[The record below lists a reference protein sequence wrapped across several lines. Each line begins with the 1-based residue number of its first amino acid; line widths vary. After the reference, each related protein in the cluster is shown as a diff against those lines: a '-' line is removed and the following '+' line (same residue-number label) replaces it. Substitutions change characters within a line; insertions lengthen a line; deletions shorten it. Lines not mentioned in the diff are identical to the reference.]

1 MNAKH
6 ILLSALTAFAALS
19 LSASENNV
27 KVVAHMG
34 YWRAPGSAQ
43 NSIDAMV
50 QAAKVGFDGT
60 EFDVC
65 MTSDSVVV
73 VNHDGRING
82 HNIEYTPSEIVC
94 AKKLSNGENVPTLD
108 AFFLEATKYPKLRLV
123 CEMKVS
129 DSRGHQLEMAR
140 QICELAK
147 KHGLEDRIDYITFS
161 RDGMTSLKKYAP
173 QGTPIYYLTGDYVPE
188 QLKYMG
194 AAGADYGIW
203 IFQKHPEWVKQL
215 HDLGMKVNVWTV
227 DNEDGMKW
235 CIDNGVDFITTNYPE
250 RFMEIQKTYK
260 P

>member
-50 QAAKVGFDGT
+50 QAAKAGFDGT

-73 VNHDGRING
+73 VNHDGRFNG

-94 AKKLSNGENVPTLD
+94 AQKLSNGENVPTLD

-140 QICELAK
+140 RICELAK

-161 RDGMTSLKKYAP
+161 RDGMYYLKQFAP
-173 QGTPIYYLTGDYVPE
+173 EGTDIYYLNGDILPE
-188 QLKYMG
+188 QLKFAG
-194 AAGADYGIW
+194 IGGADYGVW
-203 IFQKHPEWVKQL
+203 IFQRYPQWIQQL
-215 HDLGMKVNVWTV
+215 HDLGMKVNIWTV
-227 DNEDGMKW
+227 DGEADMKW
-235 CIDNGVDFITTNYPE
+235 CIDHNADFVTTNYPE
-250 RFMEIQKTYK
+250 RLVEILKTYK
-260 P
+260 